1 MLKQTL
7 VLGLLTLSGLYSAH
21 AQEVLTLEKALNT
34 AFEHSPSLIQ
44 SKLSLEQRQLNLKAQ
59 DASLKSQFSLDVTP
73 FRYTRNNQYDN
84 FNSKWYANETKMSSA
99 SFGITQPI
107 KWTDGTISLY
117 NDFSWQDASN
127 RTSGGNNTSFNHN
140 LSLRISQP
148 LFTYNRTKMQ
158 LKELEYALENA
169 KISYALQQLS
179 IEKNVTSQFYDVYQ
193 KQKDLNISRDEYN
206 NQKQNYDIIKNKVEA
221 GLLAKEELYQAE
233 VNLANSESTVYS
245 KEISFENA
253 KDNFKLLL
261 GMSLDEDI
269 AILFDNNIPTVDV
282 NINDAVKYALDQR
295 MEIRQKQITLEQDVF
310 SIIRTKAES
319 EFKGDLSVRVGMDAL
334 AGKVKNMYDKPTDNE
349 EIGVTLTI
357 PIFDWGAKKAKVKS
371 SQLAMESD
379 EISLEEQKK
388 EIVIDV
394 RQIHQ
399 HKVGKE
405 DITNDIVFEIELI
418 RQIEIKKKSIEN
430 AERTYEINLE
440 KYRNGNLTGMDLQQF
455 QNQLT
460 TAKQDYTS
468 AIISYKI
475 ELLNLKIQTLWDF
488 ETHKSYLPVDLLK

>member
-349 EIGVTLTI
+349 EVGVTLTI

-394 RQIHQ
+394 RQICRNLP
-399 HKVGKE
+399 
-405 DITNDIVFEIELI
+405 TLI

-455 QNQLT
+455 QNQLPNKIIR
-460 TAKQDYTS
+460 ALLS
-468 AIISYKI
+468 A
-475 ELLNLKIQTLWDF
+475 T
-488 ETHKSYLPVDLLK
+488 KSSS

>member
-158 LKELEYALENA
+158 LK
-169 KISYALQQLS
+169 
-179 IEKNVTSQFYDVYQ
+179 
-193 KQKDLNISRDEYN
+193 
-206 NQKQNYDIIKNKVEA
+206 
-221 GLLAKEELYQAE
+221 
-233 VNLANSESTVYS
+233 
-245 KEISFENA
+245 
-253 KDNFKLLL
+253 
-261 GMSLDEDI
+261 
-269 AILFDNNIPTVDV
+269 
-282 NINDAVKYALDQR
+282 
-295 MEIRQKQITLEQDVF
+295 
-310 SIIRTKAES
+310 
-319 EFKGDLSVRVGMDAL
+319 
-334 AGKVKNMYDKPTDNE
+334 
-349 EIGVTLTI
+349 
-357 PIFDWGAKKAKVKS
+357 
-371 SQLAMESD
+371 
-379 EISLEEQKK
+379 
-388 EIVIDV
+388 
-394 RQIHQ
+394 
-399 HKVGKE
+399 
-405 DITNDIVFEIELI
+405 
-418 RQIEIKKKSIEN
+418 
-430 AERTYEINLE
+430 
-440 KYRNGNLTGMDLQQF
+440 
-455 QNQLT
+455 
-460 TAKQDYTS
+460 
-468 AIISYKI
+468 
-475 ELLNLKIQTLWDF
+475 
-488 ETHKSYLPVDLLK
+488 